1 MDDQNNMGQSM
12 QPMDNT
18 QPAQDAGMT
27 PPAAPVNDMSA
38 PAAPAPLQDSGM
50 GADLAAPATP
60 ADSGMPAA
68 PMGDAPAAPAT
79 PADSGMPAA
88 PMGDA
93 PAAPTGQDSMPPTD
107 ANPPSAAPM
116 Q

>member
-12 QPMDNT
+12 QPMDNA

-68 PMGDAPAAPAT
+68 PMGDA
-79 PADSGMPAA
+79 S
-88 PMGDA
+88 
-93 PAAPTGQDSMPPTD
+93 AAPTGQDSMPPTD